1 MGFGI
6 MMQGGR
12 IMNLSEKLLKLR
24 KQSGLSQQ
32 ELADQL
38 NVSRQ
43 SVSKWELNESVPDIS
58 NILALSEIYHVSTDY
73 LLKDSIENDTKENRI
88 DLMIVIS
95 TCIVF
100 IGLLSAYML
109 WKHYQNSIC
118 LLVGMLI
125 QIIGIIVFEIF
136 ALPTHQQ
143 KYQRKFFSIN
153 IWLLCFIPIFYM
165 SEYTITYQLIYN
177 KLHQL
182 IDGSMSSILLFYLP
196 TFLSLLLSFIIF
208 VLIRKY
214 IFKNDK

>member
-12 IMNLSEKLLKLR
+12 VMNLSEKLLKLR

-125 QIIGIIVFEIF
+125 QIIGIIIFEIF

-165 SEYTITYQLIYN
+165 NIQ
-177 KLHQL
+177 
-182 IDGSMSSILLFYLP
+182 
-196 TFLSLLLSFIIF
+196 
-208 VLIRKY
+208 
-214 IFKNDK
+214 

>member
-12 IMNLSEKLLKLR
+12 VMNLSEKLVKLR

-88 DLMIVIS
+88 DLMIVI
-95 TCIVF
+95 
-100 IGLLSAYML
+100 L
-109 WKHYQNSIC
+109 H
-118 LLVGMLI
+118 
-125 QIIGIIVFEIF
+125 
-136 ALPTHQQ
+136 AL
-143 KYQRKFFSIN
+143 
-153 IWLLCFIPIFYM
+153 
-165 SEYTITYQLIYN
+165 
-177 KLHQL
+177 
-182 IDGSMSSILLFYLP
+182 
-196 TFLSLLLSFIIF
+196 FL
-208 VLIRKY
+208 
-214 IFKNDK
+214 

>member
-100 IGLLSAYML
+100 TGLLSAYML

-165 SEYTITYQLIYN
+165 SEYTMTYQLIY
-177 KLHQL
+177 KQT
-182 IDGSMSSILLFYLP
+182 SSI
-196 TFLSLLLSFIIF
+196 
-208 VLIRKY
+208 
-214 IFKNDK
+214 D

>member
-12 IMNLSEKLLKLR
+12 VMNLSEKLLKLR

-43 SVSKWELNESVPDIS
+43 SISKWELNESVPDIS

-73 LLKDSIENDTKENRI
+73 LLKDSIENDTKGNRI

-165 SEYTITYQLIYN
+165 SEYTMTY
-177 KLHQL
+177 QL
-182 IDGSMSSILLFYLP
+182 IDGSMSSVLLFYLP
-196 TFLSLLLSFIIF
+196 TFLSLLMSFIIF
-208 VLIRKY
+208 ILIRKY